1 MLNTS
6 GKDVCTVCKYVQIA
20 IHFIKLVYFMFI
32 STFI

>member
-1 MLNTS
+1 MLNMS
-6 GKDVCTVCKYVQIA
+6 GTDICTVCKYVQIV